1 MYITFGG
8 WVGLEMEEAFEG
20 WVALDLIFC
29 VFHGLAEF
37 CDCRRRQKKS
47 VFLWA

>member
-1 MYITFGG
+1 
-8 WVGLEMEEAFEG
+8 
-20 WVALDLIFC
+20 VALDLIFC

-47 VFLWA
+47 VFFVGLSGVLGYQSLTSFEERF